1 MTDFDQ
7 QPPHADLAR
16 LADGS
21 LPASRQA
28 ELRAEVDRS
37 PELVRALSEQ
47 QHAIALLRSTDVV
60 APDSLRMQVEQE
72 IRTATRPRRRRFRF
86 SWAIPAV
93 TTLTAAAAVAIVLL
107 TGGSGSS
114 APSLSQAT
122 HLALA
127 AAVYPAPSE
136 AHANTLNETAAGI
149 TFPYWQ
155 RSVGWRAVGSRVD
168 RLSSRSVVTVFYTN
182 PRGERVGYA
191 IVGGAALPVSGGTTT
206 TKDGISFTL
215 LRQGSARLVTWLRAG
230 HTCVIAGR
238 EVSDQTLLALA
249 TAEIPQ

>member
-1 MTDFDQ
+1 MTDYDQ

-37 PELVRALSEQ
+37 PELARALSEQ

-72 IRTATRPRRRRFRF
+72 IRTANRPRRRRFRLT
-86 SWAIPAV
+86 WALSAA
-93 TTLTAAAAVAIVLL
+93 TTLAAAAVVIVLL
-107 TGGSGSS
+107 AGSGGSSG
-114 APSLSQAT
+114 AGLSQTAQ
-122 HLALA
+122 LALA
-127 AAVYPAPSE
+127 AAVDPAPSE
-136 AHANTLNETAAGI
+136 ARDDTLAETAAGI
-149 TFPYWQ
+149 AFPYWQ
-155 RSVGWRAVGSRVD
+155 RSVGWRAVGARVD
-168 RLSSRSVVTVFYTN
+168 RLSSRSVVTVFYAN
-182 PRGERVGYA
+182 PRGQRVGYA
-191 IVGGAALPVSGGTTT
+191 IVGGAPLSVSGGTTT
-206 TKDGISFTL
+206 TKDGISFTF

-238 EVSDQTLLALA
+238 EVSDRTLLALA